1 MESNTLELFVIL
13 TLFGL
18 LVVQQAFHMWQT
30 HKLLNKLMSR
40 NYAEFSQVSRPPT
53 PDMMGMRVE
62 SPDIEEVEDLRA
74 LQDMIRPF

>member
-1 MESNTLELFVIL
+1 MESNTLELIVIFVL
-13 TLFGL
+13 LGL
-18 LVVQQAFHMWQT
+18 LIGQQGFYMWQT

-40 NYAEFSQVSRPPT
+40 NYAEFAQVSRPA

-62 SPDIEEVEDLRA
+62 SPDIEDVEDLRA